1 MMDISDTKTQS
12 FRWINMVLESL
23 IECYS
28 HTAKDANAQ
37 ESSGSQDPAAKIRSE
52 LNEWHRSSAKPVDLM
67 KVIHEVPSRSLE
79 RFLQHSTKFQES
91 TDRLHALMHLQQQVK
106 RRP

>member
-1 MMDISDTKTQS
+1 
-12 FRWINMVLESL
+12 MVLESL

-28 HTAKDANAQ
+28 HTAKGAEVQA
-37 ESSGSQDPAAKIRSE
+37 SLGSQDPAEKIRSE
-52 LNEWHRSSAKPVDLM
+52 LSEWRRSSAKPVDLM

-79 RFLQHSTKFQES
+79 QFLQHSTKFQES

-106 RRP
+106 HRT